1 MRRDVKTRLGSRV
14 RTLRKHYGWTQD
26 EFAEYLGLDRS
37 YIAEIET
44 GKRNVC
50 LVNLEVIAKGFGISL
65 SKLFHH
71 I

>member
-1 MRRDVKTRLGSRV
+1 MKTRFGSRV
-14 RTLRKHYGWTQD
+14 RSLRKRAGFTQA

-44 GKRNVC
+44 GKRNPC
-50 LVNLEVIAKGFGISL
+50 LVNMEVIAKGFGVSL
-65 SKLFHH
+65 SQLFFK